1 MCIEISYIQ
10 KQFFLRRRRRK
21 RVNSL
26 FCRSYRHLV
35 IKSGTTKRWWSRL
48 LGWKWAW
55 LNMWNL
61 LNVGFLFCMYNL
73 TRLFFLLYIC
83 NSQINNRWCH
93 KQYVK
98 SSVNKYKMLCY
109 FRLNSPSKMKIKK
122 IKRICVNLW
131 SKKFKLKKKIT
142 IQFKHLCISIFI
154 VFYFSVFMQIT
165 DREREVTGERERN
178 IL

>member
-61 LNVGFLFCMYNL
+61 LNVGFLFLYVQFN
-73 TRLFFLLYIC
+73 TTFFLLYIC

-131 SKKFKLKKKIT
+131 SKKFKLKKIT